1 MRFDVS
7 LSGAGKLYL
16 WVVVGAGVAAVVHS
30 SYAIYVQPIGYQ
42 WLILAALTLISGSA
56 TVRLVSVPAT
66 ISISETFVFTSVL
79 LFGAAPGTLTVALD
93 TLVMSFWL
101 ARRRPEVLRV
111 LFNLS
116 APALSIWIASQAFF
130 LTAGVRPLVDQ
141 PSHIT
146 QLVLPLMI
154 LAPTSPR
161 LQ

>member
-16 WVVVGAGVAAVVHS
+16 WVVVGAGVVAVVHS
-30 SYAIYVQPIGYQ
+30 SHAIYVQPIGYQ

-79 LFGAAPGTLTVALD
+79 LFGTAAGTLTVALD

-116 APALSIWIASQAFF
+116 APA
-130 LTAGVRPLVDQ
+130 
-141 PSHIT
+141 
-146 QLVLPLMI
+146 
-154 LAPTSPR
+154 
-161 LQ
+161 